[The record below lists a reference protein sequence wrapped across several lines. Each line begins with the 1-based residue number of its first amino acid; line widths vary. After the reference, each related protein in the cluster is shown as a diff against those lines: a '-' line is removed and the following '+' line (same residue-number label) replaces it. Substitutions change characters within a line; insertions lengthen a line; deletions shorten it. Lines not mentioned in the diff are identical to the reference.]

1 MWTACI
7 LREDLVDC
15 DMDLLHVE
23 RSLSM
28 MCSGSHLYS
37 CYRLESKV
45 CVCHSGEPDGRRLTV
60 GLPWLE
66 NLLRH
71 GMLQLVWLRQCQS
84 QRLVIGMAGSAVDGE
99 FRTAVLICVPCVA
112 PTATISLD
120 LVVS

>member
-37 CYRLESKV
+37 CYRYVPVRISFICYFLLTVALTFSWLLDSSSSMKMASSDIFITVQLSKV
-45 CVCHSGEPDGRRLTV
+45 H
-60 GLPWLE
+60 
-66 NLLRH
+66 N
-71 GMLQLVWLRQCQS
+71 
-84 QRLVIGMAGSAVDGE
+84 
-99 FRTAVLICVPCVA
+99 
-112 PTATISLD
+112 
-120 LVVS
+120 